1 MPSIVS
7 TAAVA
12 GTDAALS
19 FSAVGGCSFI
29 WLAAGAGDC
38 GGAVFGG
45 AACAQAS
52 VPSKTHS
59 SQLLRINCNP
69 PGLVHSK
76 GEDTKQEIL
85 AQSLHRA
92 SCTGSHLR
100 SELSRPFSIA
110 RVTLFP
116 ICAQ

>member
-1 MPSIVS
+1 MVS

-29 WLAAGAGDC
+29 WLAVGAGDC
-38 GGAVFGG
+38 GGVVFGG

-85 AQSLHRA
+85 AQSLDRT
-92 SCTGSHLR
+92 SCSGSHMRAEPSWL
-100 SELSRPFSIA
+100 FSFA
-110 RVTLFP
+110 RLTSLLT
-116 ICAQ
+116 CAQ